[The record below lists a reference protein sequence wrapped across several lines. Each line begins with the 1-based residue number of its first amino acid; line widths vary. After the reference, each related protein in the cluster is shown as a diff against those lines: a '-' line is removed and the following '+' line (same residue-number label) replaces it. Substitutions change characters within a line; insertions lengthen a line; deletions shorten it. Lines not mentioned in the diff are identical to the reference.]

1 MHVARLMGP
10 VVLALGLSGAA
21 FGQAWIEYKN
31 LDDRFTVNFPGEP
44 KIESLMY
51 TAEDGNTFP
60 AHRYS
65 ASRGKST
72 YTLTVVDFHTSDSVA
87 TVRGSIAFAA
97 MNQRKLGKVTYDAY
111 GQVDRIE
118 GMHLQITKPNGQRLF
133 TADHL
138 EDRRLYIL
146 EATVPASDPPPEA
159 YVVSLGILDA
169 KGNGVRYNLDFDGV
183 RTRVGGGR
191 DLAPTA
197 AGGGGRGAGGGA
209 NEAPAGAGAAGGGD
223 GSGG

>member
-1 MHVARLMGP
+1 MRVAGL
-10 VVLALGLSGAA
+10 VVPAIMALALSGPA
-21 FGQAWIEYKN
+21 FGQAWIEYRN
-31 LDDRFTVNFPGEP
+31 IEDRFTVNFPTEP
-44 KIESLMY
+44 KIESFMY
-51 TAEDGNTFP
+51 TGEDGNTFP
-60 AHRYS
+60 AHKYTS
-65 ASRGKST
+65 VRGKST
-72 YTLTVVDFHTSDSVA
+72 YVLTVVDFHSSDSVA

-146 EATVPASDPPPEA
+146 EATVPAGDPPPEN

-169 KGNGVRYNLDFDGV
+169 DGNGVRYNLDFDGV
-183 RTRVGGGR
+183 KTRVRPGGR
-191 DLAPTA
+191 P
-197 AGGGGRGAGGGA
+197 GAGGGA
-209 NEAPAGAGAAGGGD
+209 GGGN
-223 GSGG
+223 GG